1 MTKQVGRP
9 RKKVTPDQVKLEL
22 TMNKLSIAEIAAKY
36 GVSRDTVE
44 RRIKQIDSPSKSKKS
59 LAGKVAAGLKA
70 VFNPK
75 AEKAAKQDS
84 MYARA
89 ILSERTRKADWSI
102 TKEQC
107 IEDLRKVQEDHIDSF
122 ISRNFYRVHG
132 KYSDSTWSQH
142 FGTFHQFKR
151 SASLELSRSQHHL
164 EKKTARHAHLDVYRK
179 FFTEEVA
186 PWIGKYEV
194 KHDSGRIKT
203 VLVGSDFHD
212 VEVDPFVLSVFI
224 DTAKRVQPDI
234 IVFNGDTYDEYEF
247 SRFDQDP
254 RQVNIKARY
263 DFVRDNIFK
272 PLRAVCPNAQMDFI
286 IGNHEQRILKL
297 LADRSPAMKVLVD
310 LMGITFSQLLGLDE
324 FQINLVSKS
333 DFAAYNSKE
342 MHEEVKKN
350 YKKYFDT
357 FICHHFGDEDYAMS
371 SIGGHTHKPKLVTK
385 VNEVMGPIWSMTT
398 GSLCK
403 IDAEY
408 VSGKAMYQNSFA
420 LIHVD
425 TWNRQAAPEHIMFT
439 SNMAVVGGKYY
450 FRLDEAD
457 ELLEAA

>member
-1 MTKQVGRP
+1 MAKQVGRP
-9 RKKVTPDQVKLEL
+9 RTKITPEMVEEEIVKNGLSVTQIAVK
-22 TMNKLSIAEIAAKY
+22 Y
-36 GVSRDTVE
+36 DVSRDTIE
-44 RRIKQIDSPSKSKKS
+44 RRLKQVSPTTKSKKM
-59 LAGKVAAGLKA
+59 GIK
-70 VFNPK
+70 
-75 AEKAAKQDS
+75 KAASISDGQANKIARQDS
-84 MYARA
+84 LYARA
-89 ILSERTRKADWSI
+89 VLSERTRKANWNT
-102 TKEQC
+102 TKDQC
-107 IEDLRKVQEDHIDSF
+107 IEDLRKVQKDHPDSF

-132 KYSDSTWSQH
+132 NYSDSTWNQH

-151 SASLELSRSQHHL
+151 SAGLELSRSQHHL
-164 EKKTARHAHLDVYRK
+164 EKKIARHAHLDVYRK

-186 PWIGKYEV
+186 PWVGKYE
-194 KHDSGRIKT
+194 KRHSNGRIKT

-212 VEVDPFVLSVFI
+212 IEVDQFVLSVFI

-272 PLRAVCPNAQMDFI
+272 PLRKVCPKAQMDFI

-350 YKKYFDT
+350 YKIYFKSVVL
-357 FICHHFGDEDYAMS
+357 HHFGDDGFAMS
-371 SIGGHTHKPKLVTK
+371 SVGGHTHKPKLTVQ
-385 VNEVMGPIWSMTT
+385 VNEVMGPIFQLTT
-398 GSLCK
+398 GSICK

-408 VSGKAMYQNSFA
+408 VPGKANYQNSFV
-420 LIHVD
+420 LLHID
-425 TWNRQAAPEHIMFT
+425 TWERSVVPEHIMFGKKFCI
-439 SNMAVVGGKYY
+439 VGGKYY
-450 FRLDEAD
+450 FRPECEEEEQL
-457 ELLEAA
+457 AA